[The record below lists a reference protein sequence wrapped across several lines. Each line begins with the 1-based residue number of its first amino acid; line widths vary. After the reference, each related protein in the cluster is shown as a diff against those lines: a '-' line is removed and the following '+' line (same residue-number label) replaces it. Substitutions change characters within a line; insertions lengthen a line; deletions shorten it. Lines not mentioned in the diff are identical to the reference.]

1 MYVCKTCMSQQK
13 FNFAEEGFEKID
25 FSWIFFCSIN
35 SNHLVTMS
43 ARNNKKSFVCPVCH
57 DTTLDGQVNHWVRNQ
72 NGGGVVCPTLL
83 GIACGVCGD
92 CSHTTK
98 KCLQK
103 KREDRARR
111 RSMYMSV
118 VSSEYISEVNKSGVI
133 SGVNKS
139 EVNKSEVDHNRK
151 VEELKR
157 ISADTPPTIIENK
170 KKEVRR
176 VFYS

>member
-1 MYVCKTCMSQQK
+1 
-13 FNFAEEGFEKID
+13 
-25 FSWIFFCSIN
+25 
-35 SNHLVTMS
+35 MS
-43 ARNNKKSFVCPVCH
+43 AARNKKSFLCPVCH
-57 DTTLDGQVNHWVRNQ
+57 DTTLDGQLNHWVRNQ

-92 CSHTTK
+92 VNHTTK
-98 KCLQK
+98 KCLEK

-118 VSSEYISEVNKSGVI
+118 VSDEYGLLSGATSRV
-133 SGVNKS
+133 K
-139 EVNKSEVDHNRK
+139 EAVDHTRK

-157 ISADTPPTIIENK
+157 ITADTPSTTTTIENK

>member
-1 MYVCKTCMSQQK
+1 MSLTL
-13 FNFAEEGFEKID
+13 A
-25 FSWIFFCSIN
+25 
-35 SNHLVTMS
+35 
-43 ARNNKKSFVCPVCH
+43 ARNKKSFVCPVCH

-72 NGGGVVCPTLL
+72 SGCAVCPTLL

-92 CSHTTK
+92 CRHSTK
-98 KCLQK
+98 KCLEK

-118 VSSEYISEVNKSGVI
+118 VSSEYIS
-133 SGVNKS
+133 GVNKS
-139 EVNKSEVDHNRK
+139 EEGNKSEVDHNRK
-151 VEELKR
+151 MEELKR
-157 ISADTPPTIIENK
+157 ITADTPPTIIENK

>member
-1 MYVCKTCMSQQK
+1 MSLTL
-13 FNFAEEGFEKID
+13 A
-25 FSWIFFCSIN
+25 
-35 SNHLVTMS
+35 
-43 ARNNKKSFVCPVCH
+43 ARNKKSFVCPVCH

-118 VSSEYISEVNKSGVI
+118 VSSEYISEVNKS
-133 SGVNKS
+133 
-139 EVNKSEVDHNRK
+139 EVDHNRK

>member
-1 MYVCKTCMSQQK
+1 MC
-13 FNFAEEGFEKID
+13 EKID
-25 FSWIFFCSIN
+25 FIGFFLFIFPN
-35 SNHLVTMS
+35 QNDNRRNMS
-43 ARNNKKSFVCPVCH
+43 AQKQTFNNKTFLCPVCH

-72 NGGGVVCPTLL
+72 SGCAVCPTLL

-92 CSHTTK
+92 CRHSTK
-98 KCLQK
+98 KCLDK

-118 VSSEYISEVNKSGVI
+118 TNESGGVVVKSGVVI
-133 SGVNKS
+133 TAAA
-139 EVNKSEVDHNRK
+139 DQARK

-157 ISADTPPTIIENK
+157 ITADKPSTVGNK
-170 KKEVRR
+170 KKEIMR